1 MLAGVALLAI
11 LDASIVSATPNLTRL
26 VLALVVTV
34 VVVGFIAAVWRSN
47 SRLEKA
53 ASDPPKDG
61 RGPGKPTAGRS
72 R

>member
-1 MLAGVALLAI
+1 MLAGLALLAV
-11 LDASIVSATPNLTRL
+11 LDATIVSATPNLTRL
-26 VLALVVTV
+26 VLAGVVTV

-53 ASDPPKDG
+53 AIGSPKDG
-61 RGPGKPTAGRS
+61 RSSGKPVAGRS